1 MKLKYE
7 FESVTM
13 DDEIILVPIGEK
25 ADKVEGVIK
34 LNREGLEIVN
44 MLKEDTTKER
54 IVEVLSSKYENDRQ
68 VLELWVNNVIFTLEE
83 ANLIS

>member
-68 VLELWVNNVIFTLEE
+68 VLELWVNKVIFTLEE